1 MPKLSIIILSFNTK
15 EITRKC
21 LDALISSLKKS
32 SFLSQIIVVDNASTD
47 GSTDMIKEFKKN
59 NTLENVQISSIFN
72 LQNEGYPKGNN
83 RGIHNAT
90 GEYILF
96 LNSDAII
103 NKINWKKIF
112 NYFDK
117 HKKVGALTVRL
128 ELPSGQIDLASHRG
142 FPTVW
147 NSFCYFAKL
156 EELANLFPFLKRFF
170 GGYHLT
176 HKDLRTIHGIDS
188 PSGAFLLSPKKVI
201 NELVGFDETYFMYGE
216 DLDLSYR
223 MKELGYKIIYDPCHT
238 VTHLKYQSSTH
249 NRDIKRKTK
258 EYYYNA
264 MRIFYKK
271 HYDDENNWFINQL
284 VYFFINLKSRI

>member
-1 MPKLSIIILSFNTK
+1 
-15 EITRKC
+15 
-21 LDALISSLKKS
+21 
-32 SFLSQIIVVDNASTD
+32 
-47 GSTDMIKEFKKN
+47 MIKEFKKN
-59 NTLENVQISSIFN
+59 NKLENVQISSIFN
-72 LQNEGYPKGNN
+72 LQNEGYPRGNN

-90 GEYILF
+90 GEFILF

-128 ELPSGQIDLASHRG
+128 ELPSGQIDPASHRG

-156 EELANLFPFLKRFF
+156 EDLAKLFPFLKKFF

-176 HKDLRTIHGIDS
+176 HKDLKTVHEIDS

-201 NELVGFDETYFMYGE
+201 DELVGFDETYFMYGE

-223 MKELGYKIIYDPCHT
+223 MKELGYKIIYDPGHT